1 MKLFRFLLITVTAV
15 VMVTACQKELSFD
28 VDGTARGTLKSDASG
43 DCLPSTVNGIFKVDS
58 VLNNTNFIDVQVD
71 ITNPG
76 TYTVSSDTINGYSF
90 RGTGTFGLTGINTV
104 RLYASGKPVLAGNNS
119 FTISFDNSTCMVD
132 VIVIGAGTG
141 AAVFALEG
149 APGNCSG
156 AVVNGTYTAGTALQ
170 IDNTV
175 TITVN
180 VSVTGTYTLSTVLSN
195 GISFTSTGVFP
206 TTGVQSVT
214 LNGTGTP
221 QNDGIFNLSVLNGT
235 NSCTF
240 SITVLPSGGP
250 AQAVYTLSG
259 APGTCSG
266 AIVNGSFTAG
276 VATTGANTVNL
287 NVDVATIGAYT
298 ITSDI
303 NNGLSFST
311 AASGTFTAT
320 GPQTVVLVASGTPA
334 AAGTFNF
341 TATAGT
347 QVCTFSITVLPAPN
361 QDYVPETSYSNWSD
375 KLVGGNAGDTSYMQV
390 SPNNI
395 IINGTTYRI
404 FEVKETGTPVDSFFH
419 RKNGGLYY
427 QLFDDKYGFDNPF
440 NAEGL
445 LLDSSLAVNSNW
457 VINLGSNFIN
467 TVNATGKI
475 NCKII
480 EKAATATIAGNTY
493 TDIIKVTYTYVY
505 NTGAADNP
513 YAVEEIWYAKGKGVI
528 YYKVN
533 DLPVSFT
540 DIYETTRL
548 QVF

>member
-1 MKLFRFLLITVTAV
+1 MKLFRFLLIMVTAV
-15 VMVTACQKELSFD
+15 VLVTACQKELSFD
-28 VDGTARGTLKSDASG
+28 VDGMARGTLKSDVSG
-43 DCLPSTVNGIFKVDS
+43 DCLPSTVNGIYKVDS

-76 TYTVSSDTINGYSF
+76 TYTVASDTINGYSF
-90 RGTGTFGLTGINTV
+90 RGTGTFGLTGLNTV
-104 RLYASGKPVLAGNNS
+104 RLYASGKPVIAGSNS

-141 AAVFALEG
+141 AAVYTLEG
-149 APGNCSG
+149 SPGTCSG
-156 AVVNGTYTAGTALQ
+156 AIVNGTYTEGTPLG
-170 IDNTV
+170 INNTV
-175 TITVN
+175 TLTIN
-180 VSVTGTYTLSTVLSN
+180 VTSPGTYLLAALTIN
-195 GISFTSTGVFP
+195 GMIFSSTGVFP

-214 LNGTGTP
+214 LNGAGIP
-221 QNDGIFNLSVLNGT
+221 QDDGVFNLTAINGT
-235 NSCTF
+235 NTCTF

-250 AQAVYTLSG
+250 VQSVYTLNG
-259 APGTCSG
+259 TPGTCSG
-266 AIVNGSFTAG
+266 AVVNGTFTAG
-276 VATTGANTVNL
+276 VSSSASNTVTL
-287 NVDVATIGAYT
+287 NVDVASIGAYT
-298 ITSDI
+298 ITSDV

-311 AASGTFTAT
+311 AASGTFTTT

-334 AAGTFNF
+334 TAGTFNF

-347 QVCTFSITVLPAPN
+347 QVCTFSVTVLPAPN
-361 QDYVPETSYSNWSD
+361 QDYIPETSYSNWSD
-375 KLVGGNAGDTSYMQV
+375 KLVGGNPGDTSYMQV

-395 IINGTTYRI
+395 TLNGTSYRI

-419 RKNGGLYY
+419 RKNGGMYY
-427 QLFDDKYGFDNPF
+427 QLYDDSYGFDNPF

-457 VINLGSNFIN
+457 VINLGSNSIN

-480 EKAATATIAGNTY
+480 EKGATATIAGNAY
-493 TDIIKVTYTYVY
+493 TNIIKVTYTYVY
-505 NTGAADNP
+505 NAGSGDTQ
-513 YAVEEIWYAKGKGVI
+513 YAVEEIWYAKGKGVV

-540 DIYETTRL
+540 DVYETTRL